1 MLRNNTRIIAFNPRF
16 SKLVTKEYLKKLA
29 GTRKNSSSSSPSPSP
44 NSNEQRAKNDN
55 VRPATPI
62 VQQLEDDFTQRLGKS
77 RNARV
82 GEVDTGCSSTS
93 SESSSDSNTY
103 KPGHHPTQFEYR
115 RALRKRSQSL
125 REHRSRQL
133 LSVLHEEEII
143 APPPPSSSILDT
155 PRRSSV
161 DGLNE
166 NMLMRT
172 RNAKAT
178 SSSFGRFHHRSGS
191 NGGCT
196 NGAVSGTSGTSGHK
210 RQHWKPRPKGLRSRM
225 VATLV
230 VLKDHYQHLLSSL
243 NGEEVRREYSNL
255 DGMVVNPKYD
265 LQFADD
271 LHLHPR
277 HDDDFEHDS
286 AVSEYRSVKVRFKRS
301 LSCKV

>member
-16 SKLVTKEYLKKLA
+16 SKLVTKEYVKKLA
-29 GTRKNSSSSSPSPSP
+29 GTKKNSSSSSP

-55 VRPATPI
+55 GRPATPM
-62 VQQLEDDFTQRLGKS
+62 VQQLEDDFTQRLGKH

-93 SESSSDSNTY
+93 SKSSSDSGTF

-143 APPPPSSSILDT
+143 DPPPPSPSILDT

-178 SSSFGRFHHRSGS
+178 STSFGRFHHRSGS

-196 NGAVSGTSGTSGHK
+196 NGAASGTSGHK
-210 RQHWKPRPKGLRSRM
+210 RQHWKPRPKGLRSRV

-255 DGMVVNPKYD
+255 DGMVINPKYD

-286 AVSEYRSVKVRFKRS
+286 AVSDYRSVKVRFKRS